1 MKFQDGANR
10 IRKDF
15 IGYGHSSK
23 LYLDS
28 YLLLQKKTWRPNC
41 FYKNTSINF
50 LSVKQL
56 KYFDEIRDKTCL
68 SFTFII
74 HCLIGTC

>member
-15 IGYGHSSK
+15 IGYGHLSK

-28 YLLLQKKTWRPNC
+28 YLLLQKKLEDRT

>member
-15 IGYGHSSK
+15 IGYGHLSK

-28 YLLLQKKTWRPNC
+28 YLLLQKNCTPMC

-50 LSVKQL
+50 LSVTQL

>member
-15 IGYGHSSK
+15 IGYGHLSK

-28 YLLLQKKTWRPNC
+28 YLLLQKKLEE
-41 FYKNTSINF
+41 YAYVF
-50 LSVKQL
+50 L
-56 KYFDEIRDKTCL
+56 
-68 SFTFII
+68 
-74 HCLIGTC
+74 